1 MSKDTSH
8 QPTELDQYTAYAL
21 KHGISR
27 RTFLTRAAVAGGA
40 VAASGLTAGVA
51 TASEQTACCPQFGH
65 SSDGAAELHFLP
77 KPKVISDKDIASTQ
91 TFDVVVVGAGA
102 AGVPAALSAA
112 ENGASVACLQKQAI
126 VVSQGNT
133 GSGVDFA
140 NSDKAAVE
148 ALVSKILRQ
157 NAHRPNPAL
166 IRKWAYNSGEA
177 LKWLIDR
184 SKKGNAQIVD
194 LGTKRQFPSF
204 GLTPYKLNFVT
215 TVYGPKPYTTGDGM
229 RDLAKVAEKEGV
241 KFFFNMPAKQLV
253 QDAAGNVIGV
263 IAQSRDGKYHKY
275 MAKKGVILSAGDYQN
290 NREMCDYFVP
300 DAKNFVRKQMDRTG
314 DGYAMAYWAGGV
326 IEPIGH
332 TKILHDFDAGPASMC
347 DMPFLSVN
355 RKGERFVDET
365 YEMCVMGNYLRDA
378 ENAGHYSQ
386 IFDADYMTA
395 AAKWPGHLVP
405 PEGLK
410 NYMPDDPSEKKG
422 VFPSLTNTHVADT
435 LEELAVKLKCDPK
448 TFVAS
453 VKRYNELCKKGRDDD
468 FGKPADKLLPI
479 VKPPFYG
486 IHREIRLTGLCSGM
500 VVDTNSQAL
509 NADGKPIGG
518 LFVIGNMA
526 GGFYGGADYPM
537 TVLGLSLGR
546 CYTFGYLTGRHVAKL

>member
-1 MSKDTSH
+1 MSADNSH
-8 QPTELDQYTAYAL
+8 EQKALDPYTAYAL

-27 RTFLTRAAVAGGA
+27 RKFLTGAAAATGA
-40 VAASGLTAGVA
+40 MAASGLTAGMASAAETAECQQTYA
-51 TASEQTACCPQFGH
+51 T
-65 SSDGAAELHFLP
+65 SSDGGATLNFLP
-77 KPKVISDKDIASTQ
+77 KPAVIAEKDIASTQ
-91 TFDVVVVGAGA
+91 SFDVVVVGAGA
-102 AGVPAALSAA
+102 AGVPAALSAV

-133 GSGVDFA
+133 GSGVDFE

-184 SKKGNAQIVD
+184 SNKAGAQIKD

-204 GLTPYKLNFVT
+204 GLTPYKLNFIT
-215 TVYGPKPYTTGDGM
+215 TEYGPKPYTTGDGM
-229 RDLAKVAEKEGV
+229 RDLAKIAEKEGV

-253 QDAAGNVIGV
+253 QDAAGKVIGV
-263 IAQSRDGKYHKY
+263 IAQSRDGKYHRY
-275 MAKKGVILSAGDYQN
+275 LAKKGVILAAGDYQN
-290 NREMCDYFVP
+290 NEAMCDYFVP
-300 DAKNFVRKQMDRTG
+300 DAKNFVRKQLERTG
-314 DGYAMAYWAGGV
+314 DGFAMAYWAGGV

-410 NYMPDDPSEKKG
+410 SYMPDVEADKKG
-422 VFPSLTNTHVADT
+422 VFPSLTNTHVANT
-435 LEELAVKLKCDPK
+435 LEELAEKLQCDPK

-453 VKRYNELCKKGRDDD
+453 VKRYNEQCEKGRDDD

-486 IHREIRLTGLCSGM
+486 IHREIRLTGICSGM

-509 NADGKPIGG
+509 DADGKPIGG
-518 LFVIGNMA
+518 LFIIGNMA

-546 CYTFGYLTGRHVAKL
+546 CYTFGYLTGRYVAKL